1 MIRVRFHE
9 EAEDDFLDAI
19 RYYADRSRTV
29 ASRFVQE
36 VRSGIELISTHP
48 EIGPRISHNAR
59 RKVLRNFPYSLI
71 YADEGK
77 ELLVVGVARDNR
89 RPGYWKKRASGA

>member
-36 VRSGIELISTHP
+36 VRYSGPQLLSSWLH
-48 EIGPRISHNAR
+48 GASAAGNQAAS
-59 RKVLRNFPYSLI
+59 SL
-71 YADEGK
+71 
-77 ELLVVGVARDNR
+77 
-89 RPGYWKKRASGA
+89 ASSGRWGR

>member
-36 VRSGIELISTHP
+36 VRYSGPQLLSSWLQGGAPGGNTLP
-48 EIGPRISHNAR
+48 APSKAR
-59 RKVLRNFPYSLI
+59 AVG
-71 YADEGK
+71 AAE
-77 ELLVVGVARDNR
+77 LVVR
-89 RPGYWKKRASGA
+89 RMIHLPHGKS